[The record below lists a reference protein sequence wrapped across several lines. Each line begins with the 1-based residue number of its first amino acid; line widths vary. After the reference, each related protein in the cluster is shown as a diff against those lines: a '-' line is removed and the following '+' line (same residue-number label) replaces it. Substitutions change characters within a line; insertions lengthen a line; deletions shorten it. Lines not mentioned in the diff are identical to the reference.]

1 MAEAQVVTEERP
13 TEGAPQIET
22 ETAPVEHEEA
32 VEETAAP
39 EPEAEEEEAAPAK
52 ATSKYARPKWLERDA
67 EEPEP
72 VKAPPAPVAKP
83 VEVSPVA
90 QEIGN
95 LQRFIGEYESN
106 PPVWNQ
112 GLYDRD
118 GQKYA
123 DWFNTEQNK
132 YTYAKGKV
140 ADLTRQQRLE
150 QLEAKLSAGPELH
163 PLMVKP
169 HIDAMNRGVDAT
181 LQTAWKDP
189 AFADPKVRDP
199 FEKYLEDT
207 HSAAKRELRRG
218 ITTTADTLSD
228 GNLMKATLYYYKL
241 QAGYQDGKVPESVAT
256 PAAIPE
262 APRSTPS
269 RAGLPKMDPDEADA
283 YKAAKAM
290 GQGKKFLDELRKQ
303 RDWDER
309 SG

>member
-1 MAEAQVVTEERP
+1 MADPQVVPEERP
-13 TEGAPQIET
+13 TEGAPPIET
-22 ETAPVEHEEA
+22 EAAPVEHEA

-39 EPEAEEEEAAPAK
+39 ETEAEEEEAPAK
-52 ATSKYARPKWLERDA
+52 TTKYERPKWLER
-67 EEPEP
+67 EEEEAGPE
-72 VKAPPAPVAKP
+72 KPAPAAIAKP
-83 VEVSPVA
+83 AAEPSPMA

-95 LQRFIGEYESN
+95 LQRFIGQYEAN

-112 GLYDRD
+112 GLYDQD

-132 YTYAKGKV
+132 YTYAKNRV
-140 ADLTRQQRLE
+140 TELTRQQRLD
-150 QLEAKLSAGPELH
+150 QLEAKFAAGPELH

-169 HIDAMNRGVDAT
+169 HVDAMRRGIDAT
-181 LQTAWKDP
+181 LQTASKDP
-189 AFADPKVRDP
+189 AYSDPKVREP
-199 FEKYLEDT
+199 FEKYLKET
-207 HSAAKRELRRG
+207 HDAARRELRRG
-218 ITTTADTLSD
+218 VTATADTLSD
-228 GNLMKATLYYYKL
+228 GNLMRATLYYYKL
-241 QAGYQDGKVPESVAT
+241 QAGYQDGKAPESVAT
-256 PAAIPE
+256 PATIPE

-290 GQGKKFLDELRKQ
+290 GEGKKFLDELKKQ